1 VSTATATR
9 RERPLRRVVVTGI
22 GVVSALGVG
31 RDENWA
37 AAVAGRGAA
46 APITGFDASRL
57 PTRFACELRGFAPEE
72 FMDRRAARR
81 MDRFAQFAVAA
92 ARLALDDADLDAA
105 RIGDRAGVY
114 VGSGIGGLGTFVDQ
128 TSVLLERG
136 PDRLSPLFIPMM
148 IPNMAAAQ
156 VSMTLGLRGPL
167 LATVSACATSNH
179 ALGEAFD
186 AIRLGRAEVILAGGT
201 ETTVNEIGLA
211 SFNAM
216 RALSTRND
224 DPAHASRPFDAGR
237 DGFVMGEAGAVLVLE
252 EEGHAR
258 ARGAAVYAEVLGY
271 GLTGDAHHLTE
282 PDPTGAAP
290 AAAMR
295 MALDDAGVAPEQVD
309 YVNAHATSTPV
320 GDPSEVRVIRTA
332 LGEEHAARCLVS
344 STKSMTGHCL
354 GAAGGIEAGFTALA
368 ITTGV
373 VPPTINVEALDP
385 DCVGVD
391 HVLGT
396 ARRARVDFAVSN
408 AFGFGGH
415 NAAIVLGRA
424 QDLPGRDDL

>member
-1 VSTATATR
+1 
-9 RERPLRRVVVTGI
+9 VVTGI
-22 GVVSALGVG
+22 GVVSALGIG

-37 AAVAGRGAA
+37 AAVAGTSAA
-46 APITGFDASRL
+46 APITSFDASRL
-57 PTRFACELRGFAPEE
+57 PTRFACEVRGFAPEE

-81 MDRFAQFAVAA
+81 MDRFSQFAVAA
-92 ARLALDDADLDAA
+92 ARLALDDAGLDAA
-105 RIGDRAGVY
+105 RIRDRAGVY

-128 TSVLLERG
+128 TSVMLERG
-136 PDRLSPLFIPMM
+136 PERLSPLFIPMM

-201 ETTVNEIGLA
+201 ETAVNEIGLG

-237 DGFVMGEAGAVLVLE
+237 DGFVMGEGGAVLVLE

-258 ARGAAVYAEVLGY
+258 ARGARVFAEVLGY

-282 PDPTGAAP
+282 PDPSGEAP
-290 AAAMR
+290 SAAMR
-295 MALDDAGVAPEQVD
+295 MALGDAGVEPAQVD

-320 GDPSEVRVIRTA
+320 GDPSEVRVIRMA
-332 LGEEHAARCLVS
+332 LGEGNAARCLVS

-368 ITTGV
+368 IATGT
-373 VPPTINVEALDP
+373 VPPTVNVEELDP
-385 DCVGVD
+385 ECVGVD
-391 HVLGT
+391 HVLGA
-396 ARRARVDFAVSN
+396 ARRARVDVAVSN

-415 NAAIVLGRA
+415 NAAVVLGRA
-424 QDLPGRDDL
+424 PDLPERDDL